1 MFCSSRFYN
10 TILDKKKDLVRELP
24 PLILPNN
31 GNIGLPICLFAYG
44 NIGLGIAAAIASVIM
59 LFHFTLGI
67 LLAKKKV

>member
-10 TILDKKKDLVRELP
+10 TILDKKDLVRELP

-67 LLAKKKV
+67 LLAKKV